1 MKIVEKMARKAKD
14 NWNEPGVTIAF
25 LGDSVTQ
32 GCFELYRKGEDG
44 FETYFDK
51 NGAYHLP
58 ADKIDTLLN
67 TVLVFHLFFL
77 YQRLKKFFERNYR

>member
-1 MKIVEKMARKAKD
+1 MKIVEKMAKKAKD

-51 NGAYHLP
+51 NGAYHLYLSKILSVPLPMSLLTTSP
-58 ADKIDTLLN
+58 AAT
-67 TVLVFHLFFL
+67 HFL
-77 YQRLKKFFERNYR
+77 GEYVRDS